1 MLKMDCRIKKIFDTA
16 VFFLCI
22 FMFTAQDMVKN
33 GRNWKNMEI
42 FVEME
47 VWK

>member
-1 MLKMDCRIKKIFDTA
+1 MDCRIKKIFDTA

-22 FMFTAQDMVKN
+22 FMFTAQDM
-33 GRNWKNMEI
+33 EI